1 MKQTRGRGIDNPV
14 GYSQMMGSPY
24 KTRECPYTEP
34 LYRHS
39 SKPTAKIVVGKSTAP
54 LGSYTWEAT

>member
-1 MKQTRGRGIDNPV
+1 
-14 GYSQMMGSPY
+14 MMGSPY
-24 KTRECPYTEP
+24 KTGSVHIREP

-54 LGSYTWEAT
+54 RAHTCGEAT

>member
-1 MKQTRGRGIDNPV
+1 
-14 GYSQMMGSPY
+14 MMGSPY
-24 KTRECPYTEP
+24 KTGSVHIREP

-54 LGSYTWEAT
+54 RVPYTWEAT

>member
-1 MKQTRGRGIDNPV
+1 MTIREGH
-14 GYSQMMGSPY
+14 SQMMGSPY
-24 KTRECPYTEP
+24 KTRECPYTGA